1 MMKKRYIVL
10 GFVLVLI
17 LTIVVNKINTEKN
30 VKRLSRTSEEIFED
44 RLLPESYIYQLT
56 ELFYNKKLLL
66 KKIQDTATH
75 EKEFLKQT
83 FEIIQLAEKYALTR
97 LTEKEKT
104 AFQNLAENIGLLQ
117 QAENV
122 RLRKGN
128 NGGEIERI
136 CDHSLLQIKILSSI
150 QVAEGKRLKES
161 GARIT
166 SSSEISGQLEWALYF
181 ILLLLFF
188 SFIQKGNNFNET
200 IKDYQLN

>member
-1 MMKKRYIVL
+1 MKKQFIVT
-10 GFVLVLI
+10 GFVLAFI

-30 VKRLSRTSEEIFED
+30 VKQLSRTSSEIFDD

-56 ELFYNKKLLL
+56 ELFYKKKLLL
-66 KKIQDTATH
+66 NQIQDTATH

-83 FEIIQLAEKYALTR
+83 LEIIHLAEKYAVTR
-97 LTEKEKT
+97 LTEKEKS
-104 AFQNLAENIGLLQ
+104 ALQNLAQNIGLLQ

-122 RLRKGN
+122 RFRKGN
-128 NGGEIERI
+128 NSGEIERI
-136 CDHSLLQIKILSSI
+136 CDHSLLQIELLSSI

-161 GARIT
+161 GAKIT

-188 SFIQKGNNFNET
+188 SFIQKGNTFNET
-200 IKDYQLN
+200 SKDYQLN